1 MLAPARPPSL
11 KYALLGLL
19 GERRG
24 YGYELAQRLG
34 RRAGSAWQ
42 TTSAAV
48 YEALRQLEKD
58 GLARPVPAS
67 ESRVAPV
74 GVSRR
79 GSPRIPWEITE
90 AGVQHLREWMAS
102 PCTVAPQREDLHLRL
117 ALSGHE
123 HLPRLIEITIEQE
136 QECLRTLDEHR
147 GAPAFEELRDQG
159 GPYEAFAAVA
169 IRDGEVAGLEARVHW
184 LRRVRK
190 TLQWMLDNPERFLQ
204 RRR

>member
-19 GERRG
+19 DERRG

-34 RRAGSAWQ
+34 RRAGSAWR

-48 YEALRQLEKD
+48 YEALKQLEKE
-58 GLARPVPAS
+58 GLARPVPVNESLVAS
-67 ESRVAPV
+67 GGA
-74 GVSRR
+74 SRR

-90 AGVQHLREWMAS
+90 AGTRYLREWMAS
-102 PCTVAPQREDLHLRL
+102 SCTLAPQREDLHLRL
-117 ALSGHE
+117 ALAGHE
-123 HLPRLIEITIEQE
+123 HLPRLIEITVEQE

-147 GAPAFEELRDQG
+147 AAPAFDTLRDQG
-159 GPYEAFAAVA
+159 GPYEALAEVA
-169 IRDGEVAGLEARVHW
+169 IRDGEVASLEARVHW

-190 TLQWMLDNPERFLQ
+190 TLQWMLDNPERFPQ
-204 RRR
+204 RSR